1 MDYSLIGLI
10 GLIAAVLLVGVRTQ
24 RRWRP
29 GGEGYEY
36 QRVISAAVFGLAVLV
51 AGFAGLDIGRLHGW
65 FQGARW
71 MDGPVWWEIGLGAA
85 LLTLAVHWAR
95 HARPSAVA
103 RRPSA

>member
-24 RRWRP
+24 RRWQR
-29 GGEGYEY
+29 GAEGFEH
-36 QRVISAAVFGLAVLV
+36 QRVISAAVFGFAILV
-51 AGFAGLDIGRLHGW
+51 SGLVGLDVSRLHG
-65 FQGARW
+65 FVRGARW
-71 MDGPVWWEIGLGAA
+71 VDAPVWWEMGLGAI
-85 LLTLAVHWAR
+85 LLPLAAHWAR